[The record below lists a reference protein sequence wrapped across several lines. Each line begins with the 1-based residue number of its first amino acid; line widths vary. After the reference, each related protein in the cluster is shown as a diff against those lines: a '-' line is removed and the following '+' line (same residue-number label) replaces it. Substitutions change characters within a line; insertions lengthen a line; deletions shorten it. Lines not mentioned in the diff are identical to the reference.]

1 MRYVALL
8 RGINVGGNNKVPMAE
23 LRETV
28 ARIGGEDVRTY
39 INSGNVIF
47 EHSRRSAGAVSEMIE
62 EAILADFGLDI
73 RVLVL
78 GVADLHRIA
87 AAVPDTWTNDKV
99 MRTDVIFLWDEVD
112 KPGLVDDLP
121 IREGIDE
128 VTHIPGAILW
138 RIDREN
144 VTRSWLSKLIG
155 TTPYRSMTIRNV
167 NTVRKLATLTS

>member
-1 MRYVALL
+1 MKYVALL

-28 ARIGGEDVRTY
+28 GRIGGEDVRTY

-47 EHSRRSAGAVSEMIE
+47 DHSKRSTGAVASIIE
-62 EAILADFGLDI
+62 EAITDDFGLEI

-78 GVADLHRIA
+78 SVADLHRITA
-87 AAVPDTWTNDKV
+87 ALPETWTNDKV
-99 MRTDVIFLWDEVD
+99 MRTDVIFLWDEID
-112 KPGLVDDLP
+112 NPGLVEDLP

-128 VTHIPGAILW
+128 VLHVPGAVLW

-144 VTRSWLSKLIG
+144 VTRSWLGKLIG

-167 NTVRKLATLTS
+167 NTVRKLAELTT